1 MLRENFTMND
11 LEPNMVI
18 ELRNGT
24 RLLVLSDNIAISEDT
39 WMELNDFDDDL
50 AYEYLDYT
58 NSADYDIMK
67 VFKTEYPSDLITHN
81 LDSIGDSK
89 MIWKRCKRCKSISET
104 FEDITD
110 RINKLDHND
119 TIKLLD
125 EIDKL
130 LIQYENKGGLI

>member
-39 WMELNDFDDDL
+39 WMELNDFNDDL
-50 AYEYLDYT
+50 AYKYLDYT

-89 MIWKRCKRCKSISET
+89 MIWKRCKSISET

-130 LIQYENKGGLI
+130 LIQYENKGV

>member
-1 MLRENFTMND
+1 MKMLRENFTMND

-24 RLLVLSDNIAISEDT
+24 RFLVLSDNIAISEDT

-50 AYEYLDYT
+50 AYKYLDYT

-89 MIWKRCKRCKSISET
+89 MIWKRCKSISET

-130 LIQYENKGGLI
+130 LVGYESKE

>member
-18 ELRNGT
+18 ELRNGI
-24 RLLVLSDNIAISEDT
+24 RFLVLSDNIAISEDT

-50 AYEYLDYT
+50 AYKYLDYT

-89 MIWKRCKRCKSISET
+89 MIWIRPKSISQV

-125 EIDKL
+125 EINKL
-130 LIQYENKGGLI
+130 LIQYENKGV

>member
-50 AYEYLDYT
+50 AYKYLDYT

-89 MIWKRCKRCKSISET
+89 MIWKRCKSISET

-130 LIQYENKGGLI
+130 LIQYENKEV

>member
-24 RLLVLSDNIAISEDT
+24 RFLVLSDNIAISEYT
-39 WMELNDFDDDL
+39 WVELNDFDDDL
-50 AYEYLDYT
+50 AYKYLDYT

-89 MIWKRCKRCKSISET
+89 MIWKRCKSISET

-130 LIQYENKGGLI
+130 LIRYENKE

>member
-24 RLLVLSDNIAISEDT
+24 RFLVLSDNIAISEDT

-50 AYEYLDYT
+50 AYKYLNYT
-58 NSADYDIMK
+58 NFTDYDIMK

-89 MIWKRCKRCKSISET
+89 MIWKRCKSISET
-104 FEDITD
+104 FEDIEN

-130 LIQYENKGGLI
+130 LIQYENKGV

>member
-50 AYEYLDYT
+50 AYKYLDYT

-89 MIWKRCKRCKSISET
+89 MIWKRCKSISET

-130 LIQYENKGGLI
+130 LIQYENKGV

>member
-1 MLRENFTMND
+1 MIRGNFTMND
-11 LEPNMVI
+11 LKPNMVI

-50 AYEYLDYT
+50 AYKYLDYT

-89 MIWKRCKRCKSISET
+89 MIWKRCKSISQV

-110 RINKLDHND
+110 RINKLDYND

-125 EIDKL
+125 KIDKL
-130 LIQYENKGGLI
+130 LIQYENKGV

>member
-18 ELRNGT
+18 ELRNGI
-24 RLLVLSDNIAISEDT
+24 RFLVLSDNIAISEDT

-50 AYEYLDYT
+50 AYKYLDYT

-89 MIWKRCKRCKSISET
+89 MIWIRPKSISQV

-130 LIQYENKGGLI
+130 LIQYENKGV

>member
-24 RLLVLSDNIAISEDT
+24 RFLVLSDNIAISEYT
-39 WMELNDFDDDL
+39 WVELNDFDDDL
-50 AYEYLDYT
+50 AHKYLDYT

-89 MIWKRCKRCKSISET
+89 MIWKRCKSISET

-130 LIQYENKGGLI
+130 LIQYENKGV

>member
-24 RLLVLSDNIAISEDT
+24 RFLVLSDNIAISEDT

-50 AYEYLDYT
+50 AYKYLDYT

-89 MIWKRCKRCKSISET
+89 MIWKRCKSISET

-110 RINKLDHND
+110 RINKLDYND

-125 EIDKL
+125 KIDKL
-130 LIQYENKGGLI
+130 LIQYENKGV